1 MGFKAASTLADAL
14 EIASNTVGRS
24 PSITY
29 QHAPPLVMA
38 DVR

>member
-14 EIASNTVGRS
+14 EIASHTVGRS

-29 QHAPPLVMA
+29 QHTPPLVMA